1 MAIKIKRIYENKTDD
16 DGKRVLVDRIWPRG
30 VSKSEAELD
39 EWIKDVAPSTELRKW
54 FNHDEEKFKMFA
66 EKYKKELQSNKKRK
80 EAYDELVYQASSKKV
95 TLLYA
100 AKNEKYNHVILLKDW
115 IKEDISNIGMKT

>member
-1 MAIKIKRIYENKTDD
+1 MTIKIKRIYENKADD
-16 DGKRVLVDRIWPRG
+16 DGKRVFVDRIWPRG
-30 VSKSEAELD
+30 VSKSQAALD

-54 FNHDEEKFKMFA
+54 FNHKEEKFKLFA

-80 EAYDELVYQASSKKV
+80 EAYDELVHQASSKKV

-100 AKNEKYNHVILLKDW
+100 AKNEKYNHAVLLKDW